1 VAKNKIWTRPFI
13 LLMLSLLFIASANY
27 YFASTIAVYAK
38 LITNSGLYAG
48 IVTSA
53 FYASSVGMRL
63 VNGVLVQ
70 KYGSLPLMILSA
82 ALCAV
87 ACFAHRYAATIFVL
101 IMLRAL
107 HGIGYSMFNTAS
119 GTAAS
124 FLVPRE
130 RITEGIG
137 YFAIGNVLALALGPA
152 MALAIIGDFTRAEF
166 NTLFLVAFLFCL
178 AAFILAIH
186 IYRLGKIEEIPKK
199 VSLVQE
205 KLPPTF
211 LGFEKGVVIPVI
223 VTFMLTFSY
232 ASAFVY
238 LAAYGL
244 SKGWGNIGNAYF
256 MYAMGLLVS
265 RLFVGKLGDKYGPD
279 YVMLPVFILTAL
291 ALSGI
296 ALCSSLWELY
306 LAMVVLGMC
315 IGSFNPEMN
324 VFCILRCSVARR
336 GTATAAFNGSSDL
349 GLAAGSAVAGLC
361 VEQLGYTFVFL
372 AGSVGAILTLIV
384 YSFTL
389 SNFKKKALPF

>member
-1 VAKNKIWTRPFI
+1 
-13 LLMLSLLFIASANY
+13 
-27 YFASTIAVYAK
+27 
-38 LITNSGLYAG
+38 
-48 IVTSA
+48 
-53 FYASSVGMRL
+53 
-63 VNGVLVQ
+63 
-70 KYGSLPLMILSA
+70 
-82 ALCAV
+82 
-87 ACFAHRYAATIFVL
+87 
-101 IMLRAL
+101 
-107 HGIGYSMFNTAS
+107 MFNTAS

-186 IYRLGKIEEIPKK
+186 IYRLGKIEEIPKT
-199 VSLVQE
+199 VSIVQE

-279 YVMLPVFILTAL
+279 YVMLPV
-291 ALSGI
+291 LS
-296 ALCSSLWELY
+296 L
-306 LAMVVLGMC
+306 
-315 IGSFNPEMN
+315 
-324 VFCILRCSVARR
+324 
-336 GTATAAFNGSSDL
+336 
-349 GLAAGSAVAGLC
+349 
-361 VEQLGYTFVFL
+361 QL
-372 AGSVGAILTLIV
+372 
-384 YSFTL
+384 
-389 SNFKKKALPF
+389 LP